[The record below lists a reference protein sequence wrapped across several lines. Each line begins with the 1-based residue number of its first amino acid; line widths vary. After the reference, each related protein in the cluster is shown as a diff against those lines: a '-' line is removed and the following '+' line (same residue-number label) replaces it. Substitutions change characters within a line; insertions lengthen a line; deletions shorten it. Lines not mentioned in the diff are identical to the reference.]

1 MSPWAHRRLENK
13 NMLRNIF
20 RRQALRLVAGNEN
33 TPEGQDVSGDKVP
46 IARVR
51 ALATGA
57 ALATSV
63 DNSPAV
69 LVSIY
74 DYAHRYRD
82 RGRRTA

>member
-1 MSPWAHRRLENK
+1 
-13 NMLRNIF
+13 MLRDIF
-20 RRQALRLVAGNEN
+20 RRHQPSLVACNEN
-33 TPEGQDVSGDKVP
+33 APSGNKTGRVSISK
-46 IARVR
+46 VR

-57 ALATSV
+57 ALATSI
-63 DNSPAV
+63 DASPAV